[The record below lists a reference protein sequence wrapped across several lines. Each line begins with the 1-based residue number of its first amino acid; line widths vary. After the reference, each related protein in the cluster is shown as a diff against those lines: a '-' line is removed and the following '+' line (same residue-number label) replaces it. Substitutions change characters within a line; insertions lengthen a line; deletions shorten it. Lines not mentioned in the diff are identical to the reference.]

1 MTLELLRW
9 QIRNQKKMFQICK
22 FLRLPLPS
30 QKDLWSPQA
39 KEKKGKGKSKMI
51 FSNKSSPVSI
61 IRITLS
67 SLAPRAE
74 LETKGSL
81 QHPDSYPISLT
92 EGVCGEGMFQR
103 IVRINPKEHLESY
116 LTLSHTLVCPAPVYA
131 APTFSCGKNKKSK
144 KHDFPWDTLKVFQK

>member
-1 MTLELLRW
+1 MEKKGQVPEILCRKIGHDLL
-9 QIRNQKKMFQICK
+9 M
-22 FLRLPLPS
+22 
-30 QKDLWSPQA
+30 A
-39 KEKKGKGKSKMI
+39 KEKKGKGKSKMMI
-51 FSNKSSPVSI
+51 SNKSSPVSI

-67 SLAPRAE
+67 SLAPGGE

-103 IVRINPKEHLESY
+103 TVRINPKEHLESY
-116 LTLSHTLVCPAPVYA
+116 LTLSHTPVCPAPVYA

-144 KHDFPWDTLKVFQK
+144 KHDFP